1 VTAGS
6 QQQQLPPLVSPS
18 DLPTGSIADV
28 VVGDGI
34 AFEKT
39 VGESDVYL
47 FAGITGDFAPNHVNE
62 RYMKDSMF
70 GSRIAHGA
78 LVLAY
83 TSTVAAN
90 YALGKKLAGA
100 SLGYER
106 VRFVKPVYIG
116 DTVRVEYRIAK
127 VDRESG
133 RTVADVAVTNQHGD
147 LVLVCQHLLK
157 VLPYGQGAKGSARVT
172 QAA

>member
-1 VTAGS
+1 MTPPNPSG
-6 QQQQLPPLVSPS
+6 LPPLAAPS
-18 DLPTGSIADV
+18 DAPIGTIDDV
-28 VVGDGI
+28 QVGEGV

-62 RYMKDSMF
+62 RYMQSSVY

-90 YALGKKLAGA
+90 YALGKRLAGA

-106 VRFVKPVYIG
+106 VRFLKPVFIG
-116 DTVRVEYRIAK
+116 DTVRVEYRIAR
-127 VDRESG
+127 VDRGEARSW
-133 RTVADVAVTNQHGD
+133 ADVEVRNQHGD

-157 VLPYGQGAKGSARVT
+157 VLPYGRP
-172 QAA
+172 AAGGPRAAEAD

>member
-1 VTAGS
+1 MTEPRDN
-6 QQQQLPPLVSPS
+6 LPPLTGPS
-18 DLPTGSIADV
+18 DLPTGTIDDV

-34 AFEKT
+34 LFEKT

-47 FAGITGDFAPNHVNE
+47 FAGITGDFAPNHINE
-62 RYMKDSMF
+62 RYMQSSVY
-70 GSRIAHGA
+70 GRRIAHGA

-100 SLGYER
+100 SLGYDR
-106 VRFVKPVYIG
+106 VRFIKPVFIG
-116 DTVRVEYRIAK
+116 DTIKVEYRVAR

-133 RTVADVAVTNQHGD
+133 RSWADVSITNQHGD
-147 LVLVCQHLLK
+147 LVLACQHLLK
-157 VLPYGQGAKGSARVT
+157 VLPYGKGAPDAHET
-172 QAA
+172 H